1 MVSDRIDILKEWGN
15 RLLSGKYQQGTGALC
30 QSEKRGHATVKKY
43 CCLGVL
49 EELLSERGITKPMT
63 PENNLEDVTNFTTY
77 YYAQPA
83 FSFENSRQHGW
94 LSLEAQRFVGLNYNG
109 GRLDRGD
116 FIIDGVEYSSLGDAN
131 DSGRTFNKIG
141 NAILAYVEELERD

>member
-1 MVSDRIDILKEWGN
+1 MLQT
-15 RLLSGKYQQGTGALC
+15 L
-30 QSEKRGHATVKKY
+30 
-43 CCLGVL
+43 
-49 EELLSERGITKPMT
+49 
-63 PENNLEDVTNFTTY
+63 
-77 YYAQPA
+77 
-83 FSFENSRQHGW
+83 ENSRQHGW